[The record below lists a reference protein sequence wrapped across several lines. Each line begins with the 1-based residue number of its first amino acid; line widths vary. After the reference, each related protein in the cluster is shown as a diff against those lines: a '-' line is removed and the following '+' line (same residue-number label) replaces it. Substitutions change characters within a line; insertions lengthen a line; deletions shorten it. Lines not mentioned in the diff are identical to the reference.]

1 MIAPPE
7 SPHGDELEALIR
19 EARARQRRRW
29 LAGAAVVAALAAAVN
44 VAFVVAGGSDRTGT
58 RLASG
63 APVVNARAF
72 SGHGELAFVFRRA
85 LYVLD
90 GTTGKLVRAAT
101 AEEQPDA
108 PVFSPDGRWLAFAL
122 SRSRVGVAHANGTA
136 SHVLAARGFPRWLPN
151 GRLLV
156 GRKIY
161 EVAPSGTVVRVGLAP
176 STLVAWAQDGSS
188 YAFVLNRF
196 VREKD
201 GSFRGIELLK
211 VSNTLNGAQTT
222 WYRVPTRFT
231 PSSGYTTPA
240 IGVVTVLSHHQGLLF
255 SLDPFHSASI
265 AADGLPLYEQAAP
278 GATPR
283 KLALMV
289 GSAVSLSAG
298 AHFAIGAGGDRY
310 AWRTKHAIACS
321 TGSHC
326 STVPAPSSYLSLD
339 PAWSPNAS
347 VLAYVVARASRS
359 NNFFQPTIRR
369 WYRTRRLWLFA
380 NGSQPRVVAES
391 TGAADP
397 RWSQDG
403 RSVLFVANDS
413 LWLLPRLDAQPVRIA
428 GPLFRP
434 SSWPSYYGQIDWIDQ
449 FAWRSQP

>member
-1 MIAPPE
+1 MIAPPKP
-7 SPHGDELEALIR
+7 PHTDELEDLIR
-19 EARARQRRRW
+19 EARARKRRRW
-29 LAGAAVVAALAAAVN
+29 LGGAAVVAALAAAVN

-58 RLASG
+58 GTRLASG

-72 SGHGELAFVFRRA
+72 SGHGELAFVSRRA

-90 GTTGKLVRAAT
+90 GATGKLVRVAT

-122 SRSRVGVAHANGTA
+122 SHSRIGVAHANGTA
-136 SHVLAARGFPRWLPN
+136 PHVLAARGYPRWLPN
-151 GRLLV
+151 GSLLV
-156 GRKIY
+156 GRRVYQI
-161 EVAPSGTVVRVGLAP
+161 ARSGSAVRVGRAA
-176 STLVAWAQDGSS
+176 STLAAWAADGSRIV
-188 YAFVLNRF
+188 FIVNRL
-196 VREKD
+196 VHKKD
-201 GSFRGIELLK
+201 GSFHGVELLN
-211 VSNTLNGAQTT
+211 VANTLNGPQTT

-240 IGVVTVLSHHQGLLF
+240 IGVVTVLPRHQGLLF

-265 AADGLPLYEQAAP
+265 AADGLPLYELAGP
-278 GATPR
+278 GTTPS
-283 KLALMV
+283 KLGSMV

-326 STVPAPSSYLSLD
+326 ATVPAPGRHLSLE

-369 WYRTRRLWLFA
+369 WYATRHLWLLA
-380 NGSQPRVVAES
+380 KGSRPRVVPAS
-391 TGAADP
+391 RGAADP

-413 LWLLPRLDAQPVRIA
+413 LWLLSRLDAQPVRIA

-449 FAWRSQP
+449 FAWRS